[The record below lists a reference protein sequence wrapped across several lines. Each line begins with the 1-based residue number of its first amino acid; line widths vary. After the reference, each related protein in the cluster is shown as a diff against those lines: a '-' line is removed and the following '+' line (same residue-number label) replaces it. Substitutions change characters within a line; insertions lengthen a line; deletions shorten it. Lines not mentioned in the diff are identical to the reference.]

1 MFGKNGMYPQGCYA
15 YAYIRLSDNTPYYI
29 GKGKNDRAW
38 KLHIRGN
45 RVNLCPK
52 NPSQIII
59 METNLTDIGAIALER
74 RYIRWYGRKDN
85 RTGILLNRTD
95 GGDGASGTI
104 QSAEYKANIS
114 KRLKGRVISQ
124 SWREKLRAA
133 SINNPNK
140 HDPKPKKTCN
150 HCDQT
155 FAAHIIARFHGENC
169 KSLVSLPIAYVSKDP
184 WNKGKT
190 KETDPRIA
198 NLGKKLSIA
207 MTGVKRGPYKKT

>member
-1 MFGKNGMYPQGCYA
+1 MYLHYYVYA
-15 YAYIRLSDNTPYYI
+15 YLRTDGTPYYI
-29 GKGKNDRAW
+29 GKGKGLRATS
-38 KLHIRGN
+38 KQRKVKVPTDKN
-45 RVNLCPK
+45 R
-52 NPSQIII
+52 III
-59 METNLTDIGAIALER
+59 VENKLTEIGALAIER
-74 RYIRWYGRKDN
+74 QLIRWYGRKDN

-114 KRLKGRVISQ
+114 KRLKGRIISQ
-124 SWREKLRAA
+124 PWREKLRAA

-150 HCDQT
+150 HCGQT
-155 FAAHIIARFHGENC
+155 FAAHIIARFHRENC
-169 KSLVSLPIAYVSKDP
+169 KSLVLPLIAYVSKDP

-190 KETDPRIA
+190 KETDLRIA

>member
-1 MFGKNGMYPQGCYA
+1 MYLHFYVYA
-15 YAYIRLSDNTPYYI
+15 YLRTDGTPYYI
-29 GKGKNDRAW
+29 GKGKGLRATS
-38 KLHIRGN
+38 KQRKVKVPTDKN
-45 RVNLCPK
+45 R
-52 NPSQIII
+52 III
-59 METNLTDIGAIALER
+59 VENKLTEIGALAIER
-74 RYIRWYGRKDN
+74 QLIRWYGRKDN

-155 FAAHIIARFHGENC
+155 FAAHIIA
-169 KSLVSLPIAYVSKDP
+169 IAYVSKDP